1 MDHKKKTSIK
11 AGTPPGTLDHVG
23 ERHLDETRI
32 RIISYNETE
41 LLEKDQVPISA
52 CEPFLKNPDVSW
64 ISVMGIH
71 DAGHIDAIGKCFRLH
86 PLVMEDIMHSE
97 QRPKFEDFDDYIFI
111 VLKMVFLDEDKTG
124 LKVEQVSL
132 VLGERYV
139 ISFQESKRDVFE
151 PLRER
156 IRTGKGRIRR
166 MGADYLAYAV
176 MDSIVD
182 NYFILLEQMGEVVE
196 PLEEAAAAE
205 PRTETLQTIQ
215 SIKRQLLSFRRCVW
229 PLREA
234 ITGLQRGGEHL
245 ISEELFAFLRD
256 LHDHTVQVMDTL
268 ETFHMTMSGAMDLY
282 MSSLSNRMN
291 QVAQVLTIVA
301 TIFIPL
307 TFIAGVYGM
316 NFKYMPELDL
326 RWAYPACL
334 LLMLLIAALMVL
346 YFKRKKWI

>member
-1 MDHKKKTSIK
+1 M
-11 AGTPPGTLDHVG
+11 
-23 ERHLDETRI
+23 
-32 RIISYNETE
+32 
-41 LLEKDQVPISA
+41 
-52 CEPFLKNPDVSW
+52 
-64 ISVMGIH
+64 
-71 DAGHIDAIGKCFRLH
+71 
-86 PLVMEDIMHSE
+86 
-97 QRPKFEDFDDYIFI
+97 
-111 VLKMVFLDEDKTG
+111 
-124 LKVEQVSL
+124 
-132 VLGERYV
+132 
-139 ISFQESKRDVFE
+139 
-151 PLRER
+151 
-156 IRTGKGRIRR
+156 
-166 MGADYLAYAV
+166 
-176 MDSIVD
+176 
-182 NYFILLEQMGEVVE
+182 
-196 PLEEAAAAE
+196 
-205 PRTETLQTIQ
+205 
-215 SIKRQLLSFRRCVW
+215 LSFRRCVW

-234 ITGLQRGGEHL
+234 ITGIQRGGEHL

-268 ETFHMTMSGAMDLY
+268 ETFHMTISGAMDLY